1 MQNRNVRLFI
11 GIGFGL
17 VVVIFLL
24 VVGLSRLFPENT
36 DWYLRNLSWLIP
48 LAIAV
53 FIAPIVPLILSNWDI
68 HFGFEYKDS
77 NLITTISNYGT
88 TPFGFNRIRFASGRK
103 YRIFGK
109 REFLSQEGILTEAVK
124 IYNADTSTVK
134 VEGYRGCT
142 LRKGLP
148 VTLQILNHQVPKC
161 LRNFKDNS
169 RVYLSLYWKGNKQ
182 RVYSQRIQPEIIK
195 SICETKD

>member
-1 MQNRNVRLFI
+1 MNRN
-11 GIGFGL
+11 
-17 VVVIFLL
+17 
-24 VVGLSRLFPENT
+24 SRLFFLSGLGLVTLIFVITILFSMVWPAKEI
-36 DWYLRNLSWLIP
+36 WYMQNMSWLIP
-48 LAIAV
+48 LIIV
-53 FIAPIVPLILSNWDI
+53 LFWAPVVPLILSNWDI